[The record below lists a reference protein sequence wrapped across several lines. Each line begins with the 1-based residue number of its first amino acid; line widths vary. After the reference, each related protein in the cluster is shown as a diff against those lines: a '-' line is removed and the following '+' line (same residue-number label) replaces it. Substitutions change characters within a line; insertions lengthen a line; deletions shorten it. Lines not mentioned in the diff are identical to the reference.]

1 MPSGIT
7 VRAAGDSFLDS
18 IGSPNTR
25 RAYGIAVDKT
35 TATLGETRRLAD
47 VADDE
52 IGETLETLWGSSAVN
67 TWNARRAAVASWLA
81 WCREHGHTA
90 PAVPAWVKRSTP
102 PDSTTPVHS
111 RTAIDRLIARRDI
124 DLREKTLWRMLYETC
139 ARTEEL
145 LQVNIED
152 LDLAGRCCPVKSKG
166 AKPRTRRRGAT
177 YHEYAHE
184 LVYWDAGTARLL
196 PRLTKGRTRGP
207 LF

>member
-111 RTAIDRLIARRDI
+111 RTAISGSSPAA
-124 DLREKTLWRMLYETC
+124 TSTS
-139 ARTEEL
+139 
-145 LQVNIED
+145 
-152 LDLAGRCCPVKSKG
+152 G
-166 AKPRTRRRGAT
+166 RRRCGGCSTKPAPAPRNCSRST
-177 YHEYAHE
+177 SRTSIWPGG
-184 LVYWDAGTARLL
+184 VAR
-196 PRLTKGRTRGP
+196 
-207 LF
+207 